1 MSAQDGKNMWASG
14 EVWMGKGESMDAG
27 KARGRWADGGGKR
40 LLSSCVAA
48 VFGHVV
54 GLGGT
59 GFLPCPCRDRK
70 EDENMLCNIRNDT
83 DLFYK
88 WLNCIL

>member
-1 MSAQDGKNMWASG
+1 MDRQARKYGC
-14 EVWMGKGESMDAG
+14 GKGEGGDGRMAG
-27 KARGRWADGGGKR
+27 GR
-40 LLSSCVAA
+40 LLPSRVAA
-48 VFGHVV
+48 AFGHVV

-59 GFLPCPCRDRK
+59 GFLPCPCQDRK

-83 DLFYK
+83 DMFYK

>member
-1 MSAQDGKNMWASG
+1 MDGQGGKYG
-14 EVWMGKGESMDAG
+14 CGKGEGEMG
-27 KARGRWADGGGKR
+27 GWRGGR
-40 LLSSCVAA
+40 LLPSCVAA
-48 VFGHVV
+48 AFGQVV

-83 DLFYK
+83 DMFYK

>member
-1 MSAQDGKNMWASG
+1 MDGQRGKYG
-14 EVWMGKGESMDAG
+14 CGKG
-27 KARGRWADGGGKR
+27 GGGGTMGGWRGGR

-48 VFGHVV
+48 AFGHGA

-83 DLFYK
+83 DMFYK

>member
-1 MSAQDGKNMWASG
+1 MDGQGGKYG
-14 EVWMGKGESMDAG
+14 CGKGEGAMG
-27 KARGRWADGGGKR
+27 GWRGGR
-40 LLSSCVAA
+40 LLPSCVAA
-48 VFGHVV
+48 AFGQVV

-83 DLFYK
+83 DMFYK